1 VTRWIVRPPARSPAR
16 GQPYRALDIGDDV
29 PVTRLPGARRP
40 ADLPLAVSL
49 VACLAV
55 GACLGPTTS
64 TFEPT
69 PNASGGVM
77 ASVAAS
83 PSTATTATP
92 TPPTA
97 TATPVGTKPAPCPGT
112 DTTPN
117 APAGRQLTGSSSNW
131 SGYVAARSKG
141 GVTCVEA
148 SWVEPDVTCA
158 RTGHQAV
165 AIWIGVDGFSARAL
179 GVPSTNVLVQI
190 GTQADCNN
198 GVASHSAWH
207 EILPA
212 ESTEQA
218 IPGAVN
224 AGDHVSTRISYGG
237 GTFTLVLFDAE
248 TKLSF
253 SLAGSAPGA
262 PRRSAEWIV
271 EAPAANCPDHCTPV
285 PLPDFDSVTFAGAY
299 ATIAGQ
305 RGSISNDGWA
315 HVKLQMV
322 RSGIARTAITP
333 LYVRG
338 TVFKVTWLHR

>member
-16 GQPYRALDIGDDV
+16 VQPYRALDIGDDV
-29 PVTRLPGARRP
+29 RVTRLAGARRP
-40 ADLPLAVSL
+40 AALRLAASL
-49 VACLAV
+49 VVCLAV
-55 GACLGPTTS
+55 GACLGPTSS

-69 PNASGGVM
+69 LEPSGGVT

-83 PSTATTATP
+83 PSRLPTAAPTATP
-92 TPPTA
+92 AVQPQVA
-97 TATPVGTKPAPCPGT
+97 TKPAPCPGS
-112 DTTPN
+112 DKTPN
-117 APAGRQLTGSSSNW
+117 APAGRQLSGTSSNW

-141 GVTCVEA
+141 GVTCLEA

-165 AIWIGVDGFSARAL
+165 AIWIGVDGFSAKAL
-179 GVPSTNVLVQI
+179 GVPSTNALVQI

-198 GVASHSAWH
+198 GVASHGAWH

-224 AGDHVSTRISYGG
+224 AGDHISARISYGNG
-237 GTFTLVLFDAE
+237 AFTLVLYDAE

-253 SLAGSAPGA
+253 SLVAGAPGA

-271 EAPAANCPDHCTPV
+271 EAPATSCPDHCSPV

-333 LYVRG
+333 LYVHG